1 MTDIDN
7 MIMDAK
13 GLYRDQNYTDRKT
26 GTIRVLAP
34 VTADGE
40 DDSSRPTVFLGHA
53 QMMTAAGPMPLS
65 FEIEGTNLAEAVENY
80 AAAAKIAVDEAIEEI
95 KEMQRQAS
103 SQIVMPGS
111 GGGAQGG
118 GIQMP

>member
-1 MTDIDN
+1 MMTDLEN
-7 MIMDAK
+7 MTMDAND
-13 GLYRDQNYTDRKT
+13 LYRDQNYTDRKT
-26 GTIRVLAP
+26 GTIRVLTP
-34 VTADGE
+34 VNSAG
-40 DDSSRPTVFLGHA
+40 DDDTSRPTVFLGHA

-65 FEIEGTNLAEAVENY
+65 FEIEGKNLVEAVENY
-80 AAAAKIAVDEAIEEI
+80 AAAAKQAVEKAIEEI

-111 GGGAQGG
+111 GGTPGG

>member
-1 MTDIDN
+1 MTGLEN
-7 MIMDAK
+7 MTMDAND
-13 GLYRDQNYTDRKT
+13 LYRDQNYTDRKT
-26 GTIRVLAP
+26 GTIRVLTP
-34 VTADGE
+34 VNSAG
-40 DDSSRPTVFLGHA
+40 DDDTGRPTVFLGHA

-65 FEIEGTNLAEAVENY
+65 FEIEGENLVEAVENY
-80 AAAAKIAVDEAIEEI
+80 AAAAKQAVEQAIEEI

-111 GGGAQGG
+111 GGQGG

>member
-1 MTDIDN
+1 MTDIEN
-7 MIMDAK
+7 MTMDAK
-13 GLYRDQNYTDRKT
+13 GLYQDQNYTDRKA
-26 GTIRVLAP
+26 GTIRVLTP
-34 VTADGE
+34 VNADGE
-40 DDSSRPTVFLGHA
+40 DDSSRPTLFLGHA

-65 FEIEGTNLAEAVENY
+65 FEIEGTDLAEAVENY
-80 AAAAKIAVDEAIEEI
+80 AAAAKQAVEQAIEEI

-111 GGGAQGG
+111 GGTQGG